1 MTLPSKT
8 TSSCHVVSGNLFP
21 DHFNPGTSFIRACTI
36 MLIFFVSGCAVST
49 DNTVIAGPAIT
60 SGKTETNSKADTNL
74 PATIAVLPFENKTES
89 DFAYTVVR
97 QTMVNHFSTKN
108 YRMLHW
114 KDVDHRLALAGVED
128 ATMLRSKTA
137 AELRQILGVDGL
149 LYGDI
154 THYNKTFAGV
164 YSQISVGVELRLL
177 NASDEVVWEV
187 KNVKR
192 SHAGGVSTTPVGLI
206 MNALVA
212 AKHLYG
218 DINLYRAADDLGRD
232 LAKEMPEP
240 QAVSRGVKPVI
251 TNVVHSG
258 VAQYLNYGDS
268 LEIGIEGSPGMK
280 AAASIDGIGIIDL
293 EEVEPGQYVGSI
305 SLDKKHNVTDV
316 AVVGRLQDDYGQ
328 SSSWVSPYGL
338 LNVDNM
344 APGMVTGLKA
354 VSQPGA
360 VGLNWERPDDADT
373 AGYEVT
379 YSRSENGEP
388 VDQFQASD
396 SSIRLQN
403 LPDFQQ
409 IHVSVIALD
418 KAGNKG
424 PAATVVAIPAPD
436 TRFGDA
442 NLLPSDLPVGIS
454 GVNRL
459 SVDNSPYYLRSR
471 SSVAIDGVLLIAP
484 GVKIVVSPTARLSVL
499 GEIHSFGNMDHPVL
513 VTGDDGQIFNEF
525 LLLMSSQPIS
535 LKGLKVTG
543 AGIPIQISAG
553 SPLISDCILA
563 DSEFNG
569 MTISGASRP
578 TIRHCTISGAKA
590 SGVIVSGQAQPT
602 FESNLFSNND
612 PFQLQNG
619 STYQIDVRGN
629 TFEPEISAMTFL
641 GDVNY

>member
-1 MTLPSKT
+1 MTVLSKAT
-8 TSSCHVVSGNLFP
+8 LSCNIDSRVLFP
-21 DHFNPGTSFIRACTI
+21 GAPFSGTGFLRACAVF
-36 MLIFFVSGCAVST
+36 LVVLVSGCAVST
-49 DNTVIAGPAIT
+49 DSTVIGGPAIT
-60 SGKTETNSKADTNL
+60 SGKAETNSRADSNL
-74 PATIAVLPFENKTES
+74 PRTLAVLPFDNKTDSE
-89 DFAYTVVR
+89 FAYTVVR
-97 QTMVNHFSTKN
+97 RTMVNHFSTKN

-114 KDVDHRLALAGVED
+114 KDIDNRLALAGIED
-128 ATMLRSKTA
+128 ASALKSKTP

-164 YSQISVGVELRLL
+164 YSQISVGVELRFL
-177 NASDEVVWEV
+177 NADDEVVWEI

-240 QAVSRGVKPVI
+240 KTVSRRAKPLI

-258 VAQYLNYGDS
+258 VAQYLNYGDT

-280 AAASIDGIGIIDL
+280 AAASIDGIGIVDL

-305 SLDKKHNVTDV
+305 TLDSKHNVVDV

-338 LNVDNM
+338 LNIDNI
-344 APGMVTGLKA
+344 APGIVAGLKA

-360 VGLNWERPDDADT
+360 VSLSWNRPEDADT
-373 AGYEVT
+373 AGYLVS
-379 YSRSENGEP
+379 YSRTENGES
-388 VDQFQASD
+388 VDQFQSSD
-396 SSIRLQN
+396 SSITLQN

-409 IHVSVIALD
+409 IYVSVIAED
-418 KAGNKG
+418 NAGNKG
-424 PAATVVAIPAPD
+424 AATTIVAIPAPD
-436 TRFGDA
+436 TRFSDA
-442 NLLPSDLPVGIS
+442 SLLSSDLPATIS

-459 SVDNSPYYLRSR
+459 TVDNSPYYLRSK
-471 SSVAIDGVLLIAP
+471 SSIAISGVLLIAP
-484 GVKIVVSPTARLSVL
+484 GVKIVVSPNARLSVL
-499 GEIHSFGNMDHPVL
+499 GEIHSFGNMEHPVL
-513 VTGDDGQIFNEF
+513 VTGADGQIFNEF
-525 LLLMSSQPIS
+525 LLLMSSQSIS
-535 LKGLKVTG
+535 LKGLKVIG
-543 AGIPIQISAG
+543 AGIPIQINAG
-553 SPLISDCILA
+553 SPLISDCVLA

-569 MTISGASRP
+569 LTIAGASRP
-578 TIRHCTISGAKA
+578 TIRNCTISGAKA
-590 SGVIVSGQAQPT
+590 SGVIISGQAQPT
-602 FESNLFSNND
+602 FESNTFLNND

-619 STYQIDVRGN
+619 SNYQVDVRGN
-629 TFEPEISAMTFL
+629 TFEPEVSAMTFL